1 MGPDGAGV
9 IDFSLQQLVL
19 RFIAIVFIAALHGF
33 AVAAAACAL
42 GDPGPGHD
50 GRLSLNPLAHLDVV
64 GTASGV
70 LFSVG
75 WIRPIAVDPDELRVG
90 RIGLLIIVAAG
101 AAASLIG
108 AIALRLLRPLVLP
121 LLPDATSA
129 FIFSI
134 SAGDL
139 QTIAILNL
147 VIDSAVN
154 LRRHLVH
161 GQIAVYRHQT
171 AFGLIVISYRPGLQ
185 VKLMQPFANHF
196 LAVIIADDKLR
207 PINVTK
213 LIYLGRLK
221 VNVIGAATGR
231 TRTTPGKPAQQFII
245 VDIQPN
251 HNRQPVA
258 AT

>member
-1 MGPDGAGV
+1 LIGSGCKKHDSGQLSDLLPRRLGPDGAGV

-90 RIGLLIIVAAG
+90 RIGLLIVVAAG

-129 FIFSI
+129 
-134 SAGDL
+134 SAFALVETIGDL
-139 QTIAILNL
+139 SLWFALCNLLPLPPLTGAHALTAINPDWRDVIRRSQPYAGVVLAIL
-147 VIDSAVN
+147 
-154 LRRHLVH
+154 
-161 GQIAVYRHQT
+161 
-171 AFGLIVISYRPGLQ
+171 
-185 VKLMQPFANHF
+185 
-196 LAVIIADDKLR
+196 
-207 PINVTK
+207 
-213 LIYLGRLK
+213 
-221 VNVIGAATGR
+221 AATGAFAR
-231 TRTTPGKPAQQFII
+231 LLGPPFRML
-245 VDIQPN
+245 
-251 HNRQPVA
+251 A
-258 AT
+258 AAVLGE